1 MKKVIRLED
10 LDCANCAAKMENN
23 VKKINGINSASVSF
37 MNQKMILEID
47 EERADEILKEVKK
60 VCAKVEPDCVLHI

>member
-10 LDCANCAAKMENN
+10 LDCANCAAEMENN
-23 VKKINGINSASVSF
+23 VKKINGINNASVSF

-47 EERADEILKEVKK
+47 EERADEILN
-60 VCAKVEPDCVLHI
+60 VL

>member
-10 LDCANCAAKMENN
+10 LDCANCAAEMENN

-37 MNQKMILEID
+37 MNQKMILEIE
-47 EERADEILKEVKK
+47 EERADEILMEVKK

>member
-10 LDCANCAAKMENN
+10 LDCANCAAEMENN

-37 MNQKMILEID
+37 MNQKMILEIE
-47 EERADEILKEVKK
+47 EERVDEILKEVKK